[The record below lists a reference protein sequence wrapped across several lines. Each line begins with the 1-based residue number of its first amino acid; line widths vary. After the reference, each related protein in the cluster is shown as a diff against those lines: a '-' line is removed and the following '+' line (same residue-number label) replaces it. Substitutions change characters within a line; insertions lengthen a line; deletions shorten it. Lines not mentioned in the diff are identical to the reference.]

1 MEVEEEGHEEE
12 KTRDLVAVEKPAEIA
27 EETREEAKGEMYKI
41 SVNALHRVPTFH
53 NLRVTG
59 YCQKRPLSIL
69 VDPGSTHNFI
79 DDDVAR
85 SLGIITLRIIKPSMW
100 QKTTTDGHMRSVKT

>member
-1 MEVEEEGHEEE
+1 MSEI
-12 KTRDLVAVEKPAEIA
+12 LVN
-27 EETREEAKGEMYKI
+27 
-41 SVNALHRVPTFH
+41 SLHGVPTFY

-79 DDDVAR
+79 DDEVAR
-85 SLGIITLRIIKPSMW
+85 KLGITTLRINPQTINVADGNNRQTYMICNNLTW
-100 QKTTTDGHMRSVKT
+100 LLQRVTDIADFLLLPLGSCDMI